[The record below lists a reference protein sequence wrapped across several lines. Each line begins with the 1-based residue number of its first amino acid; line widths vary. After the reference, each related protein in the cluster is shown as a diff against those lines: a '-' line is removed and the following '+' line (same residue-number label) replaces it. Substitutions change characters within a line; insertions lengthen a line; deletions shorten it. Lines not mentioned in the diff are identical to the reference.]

1 MKSEIKTYY
10 NLIVK
15 ESEGRG
21 RGVFTEEDIPKGVLV
36 EISPVI
42 EIKKTDENT
51 IKYVYMSSENTKKYL
66 ALGYAGLYN
75 HSDNPNIKS
84 KVKPN
89 NDTIEV
95 NSQRDIK
102 KGEELFINYG
112 YRLDY
117 FV

>member
-1 MKSEIKTYY
+1 MNKIKTYFSLY
-10 NLIVK
+10 VD
-15 ESEGRG
+15 ESNGRG
-21 RGVFTEEDIPKGVLV
+21 RGVFTDQDIPKGEIV

-84 KVKPN
+84 KVNPN

>member
-1 MKSEIKTYY
+1 MDRIKLYFSLY
-10 NLIVK
+10 VD
-15 ESEGRG
+15 ESNNRG
-21 RGVFTEEDIPKGVLV
+21 RGVFTEQDIPKDSLV

-42 EIKKTDENT
+42 EIIDTDEIT
-51 IKYVYMSSENTKKYL
+51 TKYIYLSSENTKKYL

-75 HSDNPNIKS
+75 HSDNPNVLS
-84 KVKPN
+84 KVNPSNK
-89 NDTIEV
+89 TIEV
-95 NSQRDIK
+95 KCLRDIK